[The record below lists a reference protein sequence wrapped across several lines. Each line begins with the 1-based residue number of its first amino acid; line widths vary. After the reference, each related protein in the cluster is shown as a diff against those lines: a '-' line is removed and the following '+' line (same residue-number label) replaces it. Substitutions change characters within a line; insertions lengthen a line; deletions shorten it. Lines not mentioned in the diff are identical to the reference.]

1 MDELRQSCLNLRISC
16 ANIFLKVFLNLYE
29 QELLK
34 LKVSEGSAGCGGSG
48 CSSCGGCCGGDEG
61 GVGSGRVG
69 GGVIMVGAVVTA
81 FGEISSN
88 LYRASMCDI

>member
-34 LKVSEGSAGCGGSG
+34 LKVSEGSAGCGGA
-48 CSSCGGCCGGDEG
+48 GGGAGG
-61 GVGSGRVG
+61 GVGG
-69 GGVIMVGAVVTA
+69 GGDSLCKGGGCNSCRSTLMK
-81 FGEISSN
+81 
-88 LYRASMCDI
+88 MC